1 MSDLFR
7 MNRRR
12 LLLAT
17 LTALLLGS
25 CATAKYAMLEK
36 IGIPKRE
43 LFKKYVVAARDEQKE
58 AGQQFQDALARLKSV
73 YGFTGGKLEAA
84 YDGLKRE
91 YDRSSAKAGA
101 VKKRI
106 RDVES
111 VSSALFSEWE
121 QEIQQISTPVLA
133 ADSRSKLA
141 ETRARYESMHAA
153 LVRAENGMDPV
164 LTKLKDHVLYLKH
177 NLNSQAIASLK
188 GEATNIQAEIGQLI
202 EEMNTSI
209 RQADAFIKTLQ

>member
-1 MSDLFR
+1 MT
-7 MNRRR
+7 RRR

-17 LTALLLGS
+17 LTALLLGG

-43 LFKKYVVAARDEQKE
+43 LFKKYLVAARDEQKE

-73 YGFTGGKLEAA
+73 YGFNGGKLEAA
-84 YDGLKRE
+84 YDGLKRG
-91 YDRSSAKAGA
+91 YDQSSAKADA

-111 VSSALFSEWE
+111 VSGALFTEWE
-121 QEIQQISTPVLA
+121 QEIQQISTTVLA

-153 LVRAENGMDPV
+153 LVRAESGMDPV

-188 GEATNIQAEIGQLI
+188 GEATDIQAEIGRLI
-202 EEMNTSI
+202 DEVNTSI